1 MSKLQPFGQD
11 NPEVSLLSRNVLV
24 AEAKPVGQEGRH
36 LRLRLKSGNTTW
48 PAICF
53 GYEGDCPARGS
64 QIDVVYSLSSDR
76 YGPVEG
82 GGALQLTVLDLA
94 PSR

>member
-1 MSKLQPFGQD
+1 MAKLQPFGQG

-24 AEAKPVGQEGRH
+24 TDAKLVGQEGRH
-36 LRLRLKSGNTTW
+36 LRLRLKSGNVTW

-53 GYEGDCPARGS
+53 NYESACPEPGS
-64 QIDVVYSLSSDR
+64 QVDLVYSLSSDR

-82 GGALQLTVLDLA
+82 GGALQLTVMDMA